1 MVISCGEPSWPELLP
16 ACSSKTNFGGIAGVA
31 GPVLSFRIVG
41 LGLVVVVRVKASCA
55 CAVRKEWWASHI
67 RIMSRF
73 GLCRDNCGLLVLSPS
88 SGVTTPSTGSQQG
101 KKRCAV
107 ESLRN
112 FALCDRYAVV

>member
-1 MVISCGEPSWPELLP
+1 MLCF
-16 ACSSKTNFGGIAGVA
+16 K
-31 GPVLSFRIVG
+31 IVG
-41 LGLVVVVRVKASCA
+41 LGLVVVVRVRASCA